1 MIDHGALTD
10 KILTQLATSGELIG
24 DGVAPAGGGWL
35 QGQPNQ
41 SVFVPYTVLVSTGAN
56 VMINDLDGNLDW
68 TVNFNLRH
76 FGGSRKQCDWVANK
90 TRAVVDAAVN
100 ALIHQTFG
108 SGEVFKIAAIN
119 WQALGAV
126 NRVDTVNPAFWQAF
140 DTLGFICSR
149 NSFTPTL

>member
-1 MIDHGALTD
+1 VIDHGALTD
-10 KILTQLATSGELIG
+10 AILTQMATSGELVG
-24 DGVAPAGGGWL
+24 DGVAPVDGGWL

-76 FGGSRKQCDWVANK
+76 FGGSRKQCDWIATKIRNVI
-90 TRAVVDAAVN
+90 DAGPNNLLHSV
-100 ALIHQTFG
+100 FG
-108 SGEVFKIAAIN
+108 TTVPYKVTSIQ

-126 NRVDTVNPAFWQAF
+126 NRVDTVNPAFWQTF
-140 DTLGFICSR
+140 DTVGFVCSR